1 MAIRRPSIYRQNL
14 FVFHDFLYYEDGPE
28 QGRYIVGK
36 YDGEPYGLLGETFD
50 FPSPSIKGGAV
61 VSRIDYTLV
70 GNLITVE
77 HWEINWRDEW
87 PLRLAAQT
95 LANCIYPESK
105 GFHIRVNKE
114 AYPFWVSE
122 NFFPVSNVSDD
133 YLIQRQSWQ
142 YQN

>member
-1 MAIRRPSIYRQNL
+1 MAIRRPSIYRQDL
-14 FVFHDFLYYEDGPE
+14 FAFQDFLHYEDGPE
-28 QGRYIVGK
+28 QGRYILGK
-36 YDGEPYGLLGETFD
+36 YDGEPYELLQQTFD
-50 FPSPSIKGGAV
+50 YPIPNFRGGGI

-87 PLRLAAQT
+87 PLRLAAQI
-95 LANCIYPESK
+95 LVNCLYPERK
-105 GFHIRVNKE
+105 GFLVRVNKD

-122 NFFPVSNVSDD
+122 NFFPVTNERDD

-142 YQN
+142 YLN